1 MQITPDSREPAGAAS
16 PMGYSVSGKNLDASQ
31 APGIRTHT
39 IESELCK
46 NEIPAIPSAQ
56 K

>member
-1 MQITPDSREPAGAAS
+1 MQIIPDSREPAGEAR
-16 PMGYSVSGKNLDASQ
+16 PMGYNVSGKSLEASQ
-31 APGIRTHT
+31 TPGIRIHT
-39 IESELCK
+39 IEIELCK